1 MNYNELKDKI
11 SQILDNVAGHQV
23 IDALDQME
31 KLSLE
36 CRNKDFAAQL
46 EQHRETYRNM
56 LKYSFELSDDPEKEK
71 VYKHLIKSILELA
84 DDVRDDIIFNKKLL
98 GYYIIKAEVE
108 RDAHLLTGK
117 SGKMFDSLSFQKEIE
132 HILGETE
139 LQGDRSKI
147 QAQEDYQ
154 RSLLNIFRI
163 IWMTDKFHE
172 DEINLVSQIIPSRSI
187 PWYDKCILVSSL
199 TLSLIRHFDI
209 QKAGLLF
216 DFFGSKED
224 QVWQRAL
231 TGLVLGLYFHDRRLK
246 YYPEIESRLK
256 LIREEKNFSRNIEA
270 IILQYLKARETEKV
284 TRKIR
289 EEIFPEMM
297 KIKSTLEEK
306 LDLEDISSIKNIEE
320 KNPEWETV
328 FRDTPD
334 LYEKLEEFSALQME
348 GSDVFISA
356 FAMLKRF
363 DFFDVLSNWFLPF
376 YRENEYVTRSLEN
389 LKAEFD
395 VSLFVEGLE
404 RSTVLCNS
412 DKYSF
417 CLNIKHM
424 PLLQRTMMMEM
435 FNMEIKA
442 MNELSSNDEMLD
454 KFLRDRTVYTQYLQD
469 FYRFFKL
476 HPLKNEFQDVFD
488 IPAGIEKSYLINLM
502 ISDTKILRN
511 IGEFY
516 FEKGYYQEAIN
527 IISNLPCDENNFEVF
542 EKIAYCYQKL
552 GNFRKAIENYH
563 KAELFDK
570 NKIWIYKKLAFC
582 YRKLGDFKS
591 ALKYYREIEKEDPE
605 NLYIQLYIGHT
616 YMDMEDFENALKYY
630 FKVEYKDPSN
640 HKIYRPIAW
649 SSFVTGKFDTAR
661 KYFEKAIRKEANK
674 NDFANMGHVEWCT
687 GDKKMAIEN
696 YKKSLIRSGADF
708 EWLTTVFDQDRKY
721 LMKYGI
727 KEFDIPL
734 MIDYLRLIEE

>member
-1 MNYNELKDKI
+1 
-11 SQILDNVAGHQV
+11 
-23 IDALDQME
+23 
-31 KLSLE
+31 
-36 CRNKDFAAQL
+36 
-46 EQHRETYRNM
+46 M

-71 VYKHLIKSILELA
+71 VYKHLMKSILELA
-84 DDVRDDIIFNKKLL
+84 DDVRDDIILNKKLL
-98 GYYIIKAEVE
+98 GYYSIKTEVD
-108 RDAHLLTGK
+108 RDAKLLAGR
-117 SGKMFDSLSFQKEIE
+117 SGKIFDNLSFQKEIE
-132 HILGETE
+132 HILGETH
-139 LQGDRSKI
+139 L
-147 QAQEDYQ
+147 QEDNGKNHAIEEYK
-154 RSLLNIFRI
+154 RSLQNIFRT

-172 DEINLVSQIIPSRSI
+172 DETNLVSQIIPSRSI

-199 TLSLIRHFDI
+199 TLSLVRHFDV
-209 QKAGLLF
+209 QKVNLLF
-216 DFFGSKED
+216 DFFENKED

-231 TGLVLGLYFHDRRLK
+231 TGLLLGLYYHDRRLK

-256 LIREEKNFSRNIEA
+256 LIREEKDFSRNIEA

-297 KIKSTLEEK
+297 RIKSTLEEK

-328 FRDTPD
+328 FKDTPD
-334 LYEKLEEFSALQME
+334 LYAKLEEFSALQME

-356 FAMLKRF
+356 FAMMKRF

-376 YRENEYVTRSLEN
+376 YGDNEYVSRSLES
-389 LKAEFD
+389 LKTEFD
-395 VSLFVEGLE
+395 VPLFVEGME
-404 RSTVLCNS
+404 RSSVLCNS

-424 PLLQRTMMMEM
+424 PTLQRTMMMEM

-442 MNELSSNDEMLD
+442 MNELASNDEMLD
-454 KFLRDRTVYTQYLQD
+454 KFLRDRTIYTQYLQD
-469 FYRFFKL
+469 IYRFFKL
-476 HPLKNEFQDVFD
+476 HPLKNEFEDIFD
-488 IPAGIEKSYLINLM
+488 IPSGIEKSYMICLM

-527 IISNLPCDENNFEVF
+527 LFSNLPYDENNFEVF
-542 EKIAYCYQKL
+542 EKIAYCYQRL
-552 GNFRKAIENYH
+552 GNYSKALENYH

-570 NKIWIYKKLAFC
+570 NKNWIYKKIAFC
-582 YRKLGDFKS
+582 SRKLGDFKS
-591 ALKYYREIEKEDPE
+591 ALKYYKELEKEDPE
-605 NLYIQLYIGHT
+605 NLFIQLYIGHT
-616 YMDMEDFENALKYY
+616 YMEMEDFETALKYY
-630 FKVEYKDPSN
+630 FKVEYRDPSN
-640 HKIYRPIAW
+640 KKIFRPIAW
-649 SSFVTGKFDTAR
+649 SSFVTGKFDVAT
-661 KYFEKAIRKEANK
+661 KYFEKAIRNKPNK
-674 NDFANMGHVEWCT
+674 NDFVNIAHIDWCT

-696 YKKSLIRSGADF
+696 YKKSLIIAGADF
-708 EWLTTVFDQDRKY
+708 EWLTKVFEQDRKY

-734 MIDYLRLIEE
+734 MIDYLRLIE

>member
-1 MNYNELKDKI
+1 MNYIELKDKI
-11 SQILDNVAGHQV
+11 NQILDDVAGHQV
-23 IDALDQME
+23 IDAME
-31 KLSLE
+31 QLGKLTLE
-36 CRNKDFAAQL
+36 CKNKDFAAQL
-46 EQHRETYRNM
+46 EQHHETYRNM

-71 VYKHLIKSILELA
+71 VYKHLMKSIIELA
-84 DDVRDDIIFNKKLL
+84 DDIRDDIIFNKKLL
-98 GYYIIKAEVE
+98 GYYIIKAEVD
-108 RDAHLLTGK
+108 RAVHLLTGK
-117 SGKMFDSLSFQKEIE
+117 SGKMIDSMSFQKEIE
-132 HILGETE
+132 HILGDTKS
-139 LQGDRSKI
+139 QDDRTKI
-147 QAQEDYQ
+147 QVKEDYQ

-172 DEINLVSQIIPSRSI
+172 DEINLVSQIIPSHSI

-199 TLSLIRHFDI
+199 TLSLIRHFDV
-209 QKAGLLF
+209 QKANLLF
-216 DFFGSKED
+216 DFFDSQED

-231 TGLVLGLYFHDRRLK
+231 TGLVLGLYFHDHRLK

-256 LIREEKNFSRNIEA
+256 LTREEKDFSRNVEA

-328 FRDTPD
+328 FKDTPD
-334 LYEKLEEFSALQME
+334 LYAKLEEFSALQME

-376 YRENEYVTRSLEN
+376 YRENEYVARSLEN

-404 RSTVLCNS
+404 RSTILCDS

-424 PLLQRTMMMEM
+424 PALQKTMMMEM

-454 KFLRDRTVYTQYLQD
+454 KFLRDRTIYTQYLQD

-476 HPLKNEFQDVFD
+476 HPLKDEFENVFD

-516 FEKGYYQEAIN
+516 FEKGYYQEAVN
-527 IISNLPCDENNFEVF
+527 IFSHLPCDENNFEVF
-542 EKIAYCYQKL
+542 EKIAYCFQKL
-552 GNFRKAIENYH
+552 GKFRKAIENYH

-570 NKIWIYKKLAFC
+570 NKIWIYKKMAFC
-582 YRKLGDFKS
+582 SRKLGDFKS
-591 ALKYYREIEKEDPE
+591 ALKYYREIEKEEPE

-661 KYFEKAIRKEANK
+661 KYFEKAIRKDASK
-674 NDFANMGHVEWCT
+674 NDFANLGHVEWCT
-687 GDKKMAIEN
+687 GNKKNSIEN
-696 YKKSLIRSGADF
+696 YRKSLIKSGADF
-708 EWLTTVFDQDRKY
+708 EWLATVFDQDKKY
-721 LMKYGI
+721 LLKYGI

-734 MIDYLRLIEE
+734 MIDYLRLIE

>member
-1 MNYNELKDKI
+1 MNYQELKDKVN
-11 SQILDNVAGHQV
+11 QILENVVGHQV
-23 IDALDQME
+23 IDALEQLE
-31 KLSLE
+31 KLTLE
-36 CRNKDFAAQL
+36 CKNKDFATQL
-46 EQHRETYRNM
+46 EQHHETYRNM

-71 VYKHLIKSILELA
+71 VYKHLMKLILELS
-84 DDVRDDIIFNKKLL
+84 DDIRDDIIFNKKLL
-98 GYYIIKAEVE
+98 GYYIIKAEVD
-108 RDAHLLTGK
+108 RAAHMLTGK
-117 SGKMFDSLSFQKEIE
+117 SGKMIDSMSFQKEIE
-132 HILGETE
+132 HILGDTK
-139 LQGDRSKI
+139 LQDDRSKI
-147 QAQEDYQ
+147 QVEEDYQ

-172 DEINLVSQIIPSRSI
+172 DEINLVSQIIPSQSI

-199 TLSLIRHFDI
+199 TLSLVRHFDI
-209 QKAGLLF
+209 QKANLLF
-216 DFFGSKED
+216 DFFDSKED

-231 TGLVLGLYFHDRRLK
+231 TGLVLGLYFHDHRLK

-256 LIREEKNFSRNIEA
+256 LTREEKDFSRNVEA

-328 FRDTPD
+328 FKDTPD
-334 LYEKLEEFSALQME
+334 LYAKLEEFSALQME

-363 DFFDVLSNWFLPF
+363 DFFNVLSNWFLPF
-376 YRENEYVTRSLEN
+376 YKENEYVTKSLEN
-389 LKAEFD
+389 LKTEFD

-424 PLLQRTMMMEM
+424 PTLQRTMMMEM

-454 KFLRDRTVYTQYLQD
+454 KFLRDRTIYTQYQQD
-469 FYRFFKL
+469 FYRLFKL
-476 HPLKNEFQDVFD
+476 HPLKNEFEDVFD
-488 IPAGIEKSYLINLM
+488 IPTGIEKSYLINLM

-516 FEKGYYQEAIN
+516 FEKCYYQEAIN
-527 IISNLPCDENNFEVF
+527 VFSHLPCDENNFEVF
-542 EKIAYCYQKL
+542 EKIAYCFQKL
-552 GNFRKAIENYH
+552 GKFRKAIENYH

-570 NKIWIYKKLAFC
+570 NKIWIYKKIAFC
-582 YRKLGDFKS
+582 SRKLGDFKS
-591 ALKYYREIEKEDPE
+591 ALKYYKEIEKEEPE

-616 YMDMEDFENALKYY
+616 YMDMEDFETALKYY

-640 HKIYRPIAW
+640 YKIYRPIAW
-649 SSFVTGKFDTAR
+649 SSFVSGKFDTAR
-661 KYFEKAIRKEANK
+661 KYFEKAIRKETNK
-674 NDFANMGHVEWCT
+674 NDFVNMGHVEWCT
-687 GDKKMAIEN
+687 GNKKMAIEN
-696 YKKSLIRSGADF
+696 YRKSLIKSGADF
-708 EWLTTVFDQDRKY
+708 EWLATVFDQDKKY
-721 LMKYGI
+721 LLKYGI

-734 MIDYLRLIEE
+734 MIDYLRLIE

>member
-1 MNYNELKDKI
+1 MNYKELKDKI
-11 SQILDNVAGHQV
+11 NQVYNNVAEHQV
-23 IDALDQME
+23 IDAMDQLE
-31 KLSLE
+31 KLTLD
-36 CRNKDFAAQL
+36 CKNKDFTSQL
-46 EQHRETYRNM
+46 EQYRETYRNM
-56 LKYSFELSDDPEKEK
+56 LKYSFELSDDPDKEK

-84 DDVRDDIIFNKKLL
+84 DDVRDDLIFNKKLL
-98 GYYIIKAEVE
+98 GYYIIKAEVD
-108 RDAHLLTGK
+108 RDAHLRIGK

-132 HILGETE
+132 YILGETTLKE
-139 LQGDRSKI
+139 NDGKI

-172 DEINLVSQIIPSRSI
+172 DEINLVRQIIPSRYI

-199 TLSLIRHFDI
+199 TLSLMRHFDLD
-209 QKAGLLF
+209 KASLLF
-216 DFFGSKED
+216 DFFDNKED

-231 TGLVLGLYFHDRRLK
+231 TGIVLGLYFHDPRLK

-256 LIREEKNFSRNIEA
+256 LIREEKDFSRNIEA

-328 FRDTPD
+328 FKDTPD
-334 LYEKLEEFSALQME
+334 LYKKLEEFSNLQME

-363 DFFDVLSNWFLPF
+363 DFFDVLSNWFMPF
-376 YRENEYVTRSLEN
+376 HRDNAYVAKSLES
-389 LKAEFD
+389 LEAEFD
-395 VSLFVEGLE
+395 ISLFVEGLE

-424 PLLQRTMMMEM
+424 PAIQRTMMMEM

-454 KFLRDRTVYTQYLQD
+454 KFLKDRTVYTQYIQD

-476 HPLKNEFQDVFD
+476 HPLKDEFEDIFD
-488 IPAGIEKSYLINLM
+488 IPAGIERSYLINLL
-502 ISDTKILRN
+502 ISDTRILRN

-527 IISNLPCDENNFEVF
+527 IFSHLPCDENNFEVF

-552 GNFRKAIENYH
+552 GNFGKAIENYH

-570 NKIWIYKKLAFC
+570 NKNWIYKKLAFC
-582 YRKLGDFKS
+582 NRKLGDFKS
-591 ALKYYREIEKEDPE
+591 ALKYYKQIEKEDPE

-616 YMDMEDFENALKYY
+616 YMDMEDFETALKYY

-661 KYFEKAIRKEANK
+661 KYFEKAIRKESNK
-674 NDFANMGHVEWCT
+674 NDFVNMGHVEWCT

-696 YKKSLIRSGADF
+696 YKKSLIRSGSDF
-708 EWLTTVFDQDRKY
+708 EWLTMVFEQDKKY

-734 MIDYLRLIEE
+734 MLDYLKLIEE

>member
-1 MNYNELKDKI
+1 MNYQELKDKI
-11 SQILDNVAGHQV
+11 NYIQDNVADHQV
-23 IDALDQME
+23 IDALDQLE
-31 KLSLE
+31 KLTLE
-36 CRNKDFAAQL
+36 CKNRDFAAQL
-46 EQHRETYRNM
+46 EKYRETYRNM
-56 LKYSFELSDDPEKEK
+56 LKYSFELTDDPEKEK
-71 VYKHLIKSILELA
+71 VYKHLMKSILELA

-98 GYYIIKAEVE
+98 GYYMIKAEVD

-117 SGKMFDSLSFQKEIE
+117 SGKMFDNLSFQKEIE
-132 HILGETE
+132 HILGEARSKE
-139 LQGDRSKI
+139 DRGKI
-147 QAQEDYQ
+147 QAKEEYQ

-163 IWMTDKFHE
+163 IWMSDKFHE

-187 PWYDKCILVSSL
+187 PWHDKCMLVSSL

-209 QKAGLLF
+209 HKANLLF
-216 DFFGSKED
+216 DFFNNKED

-231 TGLVLGLYFHDRRLK
+231 MGLVMGLYFHDRRLK
-246 YYPEIESRLK
+246 YYPEVESRLK
-256 LIREEKNFSRNIEA
+256 LIREEKDFSRNIEA
-270 IILQYLKARETEKV
+270 IILQYLKAKETEKV

-306 LDLEDISSIKNIEE
+306 LDLEDITSIKNIEE

-328 FRDTPD
+328 FKDTPD
-334 LYEKLEEFSALQME
+334 LYKKLEEFSALQME

-376 YRENEYVTRSLEN
+376 YRENEYVAKSLEN

-395 VSLFVEGLE
+395 VSLFTEGLE

-424 PLLQRTMMMEM
+424 PALQRTMMMEM

-454 KFLRDRTVYTQYLQD
+454 KFLRDRTIYTQYLQD

-476 HPLKNEFQDVFD
+476 HPLKNEFEDIFD
-488 IPAGIEKSYLINLM
+488 IPSGIERSYLINLI
-502 ISDTKILRN
+502 ISDNKILRN

-527 IISNLPCDENNFEVF
+527 IFSNLPCDENNFEVF
-542 EKIAYCYQKL
+542 EKIAYSYQKL
-552 GNFRKAIENYH
+552 GNFGKAIENYH

-582 YRKLGDFKS
+582 NRKIGDFKS
-591 ALKYYREIEKEDPE
+591 ALKYYKAIEKEDPE

-616 YMDMEDFENALKYY
+616 YMDMEDFETALKYY

-649 SSFVTGKFDTAR
+649 SSFATGKFDIAR
-661 KYFEKAIRKEANK
+661 KYFKKAILKEANK
-674 NDFANMGHVEWCT
+674 NDFVNMGHVEWCT

-696 YKKSLIRSGADF
+696 YKKSMIRSGADF
-708 EWLTTVFDQDRKY
+708 EWLTTVFEQDKKY

>member
-1 MNYNELKDKI
+1 MNYRELKDKI
-11 SQILDNVAGHQV
+11 NQVYDNVAEHQV
-23 IDALDQME
+23 IDAMDQLE
-31 KLSLE
+31 KLALD
-36 CRNKDFAAQL
+36 CKNKDFASQL

-56 LKYSFELSDDPEKEK
+56 LKYSFELSDDPDKEK
-71 VYKHLIKSILELA
+71 VYKHLMKSILELA
-84 DDVRDDIIFNKKLL
+84 DDVRDDLIFNKKLL
-98 GYYIIKAEVE
+98 GYYIIKAEVD
-108 RDAHLLTGK
+108 RDAHLRIGK

-132 HILGETE
+132 YILGETKTE
-139 LQGDRSKI
+139 ENGGKI

-172 DEINLVSQIIPSRSI
+172 DEINLVRQIIPSRYI

-199 TLSLIRHFDI
+199 TLSLMRHFDVD
-209 QKAGLLF
+209 KASLLF
-216 DFFGSKED
+216 DFFDSKED

-231 TGLVLGLYFHDRRLK
+231 TGIVLGLYFHDTRLK

-256 LIREEKNFSRNIEA
+256 LIREEKDFSRNIEA

-363 DFFDVLSNWFLPF
+363 DFFDVLSNWFMPF
-376 YRENEYVTRSLEN
+376 HRDNAYVAKSLES
-389 LKAEFD
+389 LEAEFD

-424 PLLQRTMMMEM
+424 PAIQRTMMMEM

-454 KFLRDRTVYTQYLQD
+454 KFLKDRTIYTQYIQD

-476 HPLKNEFQDVFD
+476 HPLKNEFEDIFD
-488 IPAGIEKSYLINLM
+488 IPAGIERSYLINLL
-502 ISDTKILRN
+502 ISDTRILRN

-527 IISNLPCDENNFEVF
+527 IFLHLPCDENNFEVF

-552 GNFRKAIENYH
+552 GNFGKAIENYH

-582 YRKLGDFKS
+582 NRKLGDFKS
-591 ALKYYREIEKEDPE
+591 ALKYYKQIEKEDPE

-616 YMDMEDFENALKYY
+616 YMDMEDFETALKYY

-649 SSFVTGKFDTAR
+649 SSFIIGKFDTAR
-661 KYFEKAIRKEANK
+661 KYFEKAIRKEATK
-674 NDFANMGHVEWCT
+674 NDFVNMGHVEWCT
-687 GDKKMAIEN
+687 GNKKLAIEN
-696 YKKSLIRSGADF
+696 YKKSLIRSGADYD
-708 EWLTTVFDQDRKY
+708 WLTTVFEQDRKY

-734 MIDYLRLIEE
+734 MLDYLKLIEE

>member
-1 MNYNELKDKI
+1 MNYNELKEKI
-11 SQILDNVAGHQV
+11 NHVLDNIAGHQV
-23 IDALDQME
+23 IDALDQMQ
-31 KLSLE
+31 KLALE
-36 CRNKDFAAQL
+36 CRNKDFVTQL
-46 EQHRETYRNM
+46 EQHRETYRSM

-71 VYKHLIKSILELA
+71 VYKHLMKSILSLA
-84 DDVRDDIIFNKKLL
+84 DDIRDDIVLNKKLL
-98 GYYIIKAEVE
+98 GYYSIKAEVY
-108 RDAHLLTGK
+108 RNTQLLAGK
-117 SGKMFDSLSFQKEIE
+117 SGKIYDNLSFQKEIE
-132 HILGETE
+132 HII
-139 LQGDRSKI
+139 GDAIIK
-147 QAQEDYQ
+147 EDNGNTNAREEYQ

-172 DEINLVSQIIPSRSI
+172 DETTMVSQIITSRLI
-187 PWYDKCILVSSL
+187 PWYDKSILVSSL
-199 TLSLIRHFDI
+199 TLSLVRHFDM
-209 QKAGLLF
+209 QKVNLLF
-216 DFFGSKED
+216 DFFENKED

-231 TGLVLGLYFHDRRLK
+231 TGLVLGLYYHDRRLK

-256 LIREEKNFSRNIEA
+256 LIREEKDFSRNIEA
-270 IILQYLKARETEKV
+270 IILQYLKAKETEKV

-328 FRDTPD
+328 FKDTPD
-334 LYEKLEEFSALQME
+334 LYAKLEEFSTLQME

-363 DFFDVLSNWFLPF
+363 DFFDVMSNWFLPF
-376 YRENEYVTRSLEN
+376 YHDNEYVSRALESLQ
-389 LKAEFD
+389 AEFD
-395 VSLFVEGLE
+395 IPLFVEGLE

-424 PLLQRTMMMEM
+424 PQLQRTMMMEM

-454 KFLRDRTVYTQYLQD
+454 KFLRDRTIYTQYLQD
-469 FYRFFKL
+469 LYRFFKL
-476 HPLKNEFQDVFD
+476 HPLKNEFEDVFD
-488 IPAGIEKSYLINLM
+488 IPTGIEKSYLISLM

-527 IISNLPCDENNFEVF
+527 LFSILSCDDNNFEVF
-542 EKIAYCYQKL
+542 EKIAYSYQKL
-552 GNFRKAIENYH
+552 GDFSKALENYH

-570 NKIWIYKKLAFC
+570 NKIWIYKKIAFC
-582 YRKLGDFKS
+582 SRKLGDFKS
-591 ALKYYREIEKEDPE
+591 ALKYYKEIEKEDPE
-605 NLYIQLYIGHT
+605 SLYIQLYMGHT
-616 YMDMEDFENALKYY
+616 YMEMEDFETALKYY
-630 FKVEYKDPSN
+630 FKVEYKDPAN
-640 HKIYRPIAW
+640 KKIYRPIGW
-649 SSFVTGKFDTAR
+649 SSFVTGKFDIAR
-661 KYFEKAIRKEANK
+661 KYFEKAVLNKATK

-696 YKKSLIRSGADF
+696 YKKSLIVSGADF
-708 EWLTTVFDQDRKY
+708 NWLTSVFEQDKKY

-727 KEFDIPL
+727 REFDIPL